1 MSAPLPGV
9 ASVDRAAVGD
19 LLARA
24 QSARAALASLGQS
37 VQHARGA
44 VVATFEQA
52 RDRRVWSD
60 LATMPVER
68 VKDVTDGRLRL
79 GALQQY
85 GYRTVSDVLR
95 AGPSRLL
102 HVPGVGESTAPKVYA
117 AADQIRRAVRDA
129 MQFRI
134 DLDPSDEATTA
145 LLRSVRSWEAVAPEQ
160 QRLEAADGFDASIAA
175 ASLDARP
182 AAAGP
187 VRRFF
192 TGTGKKVAAAAAVPR
207 LAELVAWAERAGLV
221 QAAGRA
227 AAGLAQPL
235 DDESLW
241 ADFEKRS
248 AVYYGLLGGLVDLG
262 LDVAAAEGFLPA
274 EIVERITTQALDDSL
289 LKVPL
294 RGYQAFG
301 ARFVLV
307 QRRVIIGDEMGLG
320 KTLQAI
326 AAIAHLTTTGS
337 PHFLVVCPASVLINW
352 TREIATHSALTAHT
366 LHGPGRA
373 RAAQIWQRRGGV
385 AVTTFEALSAIDL
398 ADTVPALLVVDE
410 AHYVKNARAKRTQA
424 VARVAAGAE
433 RVLFLSGTPMENR
446 VEELRSLVHHLQPD
460 VARSIG
466 TRDGVAGA
474 DAFRRAVAPVYLR
487 RNQQDV
493 LTELPELLQVEEWE
507 EFGRHDGAA
516 YREAVAKG
524 NFMAMRRAAFA
535 VPDARESAKLDR
547 LLDIVDE
554 ANANGRKVVVFSYFR
569 DVLETVARTLGER
582 AFGPL
587 TGSTASVARQR
598 VVDDFSSSATA
609 GVLVAQIE
617 AGGVGL
623 NIQAASVVILC
634 EPQVKP
640 TTEAQAIARAHR
652 MGQVRTV
659 QVHRLLIADSVDQR
673 MLEILGAKK
682 LLFDAYVRDS
692 ALTAAAPGAVDISE
706 AQLARTIVEQEQERL
721 ALASLDL
728 SADEGRRA

>member
-1 MSAPLPGV
+1 MSALTDV
-9 ASVDRAAVGD
+9 TQRDRASVVD

-24 QSARAALASLGQS
+24 QSARTAAMTLSQS
-37 VQHARGA
+37 VQQAKSG
-44 VVATFEQA
+44 VVTTFERA
-52 RDRRVWSD
+52 RDLRIWSD
-60 LATMPVER
+60 LDAMPIDR
-68 VKDVTDGRLRL
+68 IKDVTEGRLRL
-79 GALQQY
+79 GALQEY
-85 GYRTVSDVLR
+85 GYRTVADVLR

-102 HVPGVGESTAPKVYA
+102 QVPGVGESTAPKAFA
-117 AADQIRRAVRDA
+117 AADQIRRALQDSI
-129 MQFRI
+129 QFRI
-134 DLDPSDEATTA
+134 DLDPSDETSTA
-145 LLRSVRSWEAVAPEQ
+145 LLRAVWSWEAVAPEEQ
-160 QRLEAADGFDASIAA
+160 LLGAALGLEASLAA
-175 ASLDARP
+175 ASRDAGP
-182 AAAGP
+182 AAAGSL
-187 VRRFF
+187 RRFF
-192 TGTGKKVAAAAAVPR
+192 MSTAKKVAAAAAASR
-207 LAELVAWAERAGLV
+207 LAELVARAERGGIEEAV
-221 QAAGRA
+221 RRA
-227 AAGLAQPL
+227 AVALARPP

-248 AVYYGLLGGLVDLG
+248 PVYYGLLGGLVDLG

-274 EIVERITTQALDDSL
+274 EIVERINKQPLDDSL
-289 LKVPL
+289 LEVSL

-301 ARFVLV
+301 ARFALV

-326 AAIAHLTTTGS
+326 AAMAHLTTTGS
-337 PHFLVVCPASVLINW
+337 MHFLVVCPASVLINW
-352 TREIATHSALTAHT
+352 TREIATHSRLTPHT
-366 LHGPGRA
+366 LHGLSRA
-373 RAAQIWQRRGGV
+373 RAAQVWQRRGGV
-385 AVTTFEALSAIDL
+385 AVTTFEALSALDL
-398 ADTVPALLVVDE
+398 LGTAPAMLVVDE
-410 AHYVKNARAKRTQA
+410 AHYVKNARAKRSQA
-424 VARVAAGAE
+424 VARVAHSAE

-446 VEELRSLVHHLQPD
+446 VEEFRALVHQLQPE
-460 VARSIG
+460 VARTIG
-466 TRDGVAGA
+466 SSDGIAGA

-507 EFGRHDGAA
+507 SFGRHDGAA
-516 YREAVAKG
+516 YRDAVAQG

-535 VPDARESAKLDR
+535 VPDPRESAKLDR
-547 LLDIVDE
+547 LLEIVDE
-554 ANANGRKVVVFSYFR
+554 ATANGRKVVVFSYFR
-569 DVLETVARTLGER
+569 DVLETVARALGNR

-598 VVDDFSSSATA
+598 VVDEFSNAPTA

-623 NIQAASVVILC
+623 NIQAASVVVLC

-692 ALTAAAPGAVDISE
+692 ALTAASPGAVDISE

-721 ALASLDL
+721 ALASLGLDVGE
-728 SADEGRRA
+728 AERA

>member
-1 MSAPLPGV
+1 MTTATPGAPP
-9 ASVDRAAVGD
+9 VDRAGVAA

-24 QSARAALASLGQS
+24 QGARNAIASLQHS
-37 VQHARGA
+37 VHRARSD
-44 VVATFEQA
+44 VVTAFEHA

-60 LATMPVER
+60 LAAMPIDR
-68 VKDVTDGRLRL
+68 VKDVTAGRLRL
-79 GALQQY
+79 GALQEH
-85 GYRTVSDVLR
+85 GYRTVADVLR

-102 HVPGVGESTAPKVYA
+102 GVPGVGQSTAPKVYA
-117 AADQIRRAVRDA
+117 AADQIRRAVQDS

-134 DLDPSDEATTA
+134 DLDPNDQATTD
-145 LLRSVRSWEAVAPEQ
+145 LLRAVRTWESVAPEQ
-160 QRLEAADGFDASIAA
+160 ERLDATGPFDAAVATISAEA
-175 ASLDARP
+175 TP
-182 AAAGP
+182 AAAGSL
-187 VRRFF
+187 RRFF
-192 TGTGKKVAAAAAVPR
+192 MGSAKKSAAELAVPR
-207 LAELVAWAERAGLV
+207 LAEWLAWGDRAGIEP
-221 QAAGRA
+221 AAIRTA
-227 AAGLAQPL
+227 SVLQRPL
-235 DDESLW
+235 DGPALW
-241 ADFEKRS
+241 LDFEKRS

-274 EIVERITTQALDDSL
+274 EIVERINAQALDDAL
-289 LKVPL
+289 LQVPL

-301 ARFVLV
+301 ARFALV
-307 QRRVIIGDEMGLG
+307 QRRVVIGDEMGLG

-326 AAIAHLTTTGS
+326 AAMAHLTITGS
-337 PHFLVVCPASVLINW
+337 THFLVVCPASVLINW
-352 TREIATHSALTAHT
+352 SREIATHSKLTAYT
-366 LHGPGRA
+366 LHGADRT
-373 RAAQIWQRRGGV
+373 RAAQVWSRRGGV
-385 AVTTFEALSAIDL
+385 AVTTFEALSALDL
-398 ADTVPALLVVDE
+398 RAATLAMLVVDE
-410 AHYVKNARAKRTQA
+410 AHYVKNARAKRSQA
-424 VARVAAGAE
+424 VARVANDTE
-433 RVLFLSGTPMENR
+433 RVLFLTGTPMENR
-446 VEELRSLVHHLQPD
+446 VDEFRSLIHHLQPQ
-460 VARSIG
+460 VASQIG
-466 TRDGVAGA
+466 TSDGVAGA

-516 YREAVAKG
+516 YRNAVAQG

-535 VPDARESAKLDR
+535 VPDPRESAKLDR
-547 LLDIVDE
+547 LLEIVDE

-569 DVLETVARTLGER
+569 NVLETVAGALGHR

-587 TGSTASVARQR
+587 TGSTAAVARQR
-598 VVDDFSSSATA
+598 VVDEFAGSPNP

-673 MLEILGAKK
+673 MLEILGTKK
-682 LLFDAYVRDS
+682 MLFDAYVRDS

-721 ALASLDL
+721 ALASLGLDTDGNSL
-728 SADEGRRA
+728 E

>member
-1 MSAPLPGV
+1 MSAPEQG
-9 ASVDRAAVGD
+9 AAQFDRAAVAA

-24 QSARAALASLGQS
+24 QSVRNAIASLDQS
-37 VQHARGA
+37 VQRARGD
-44 VVATFEQA
+44 VVSTFERA

-60 LATMPVER
+60 LAAMPVER

-79 GALQQY
+79 GALRQH
-85 GYRTVSDVLR
+85 GYRTVADVLH
-95 AGPSRLL
+95 AGPARLL

-117 AADQIRRAVRDA
+117 AADQIRRAVQDS

-134 DLDPSDEATTA
+134 DLDPNDQATTA
-145 LLRSVRSWEAVAPEQ
+145 LLRTVRVWEDVAAEQ
-160 QRLEAADGFDASIAA
+160 ERLDAARTFDASVAA
-175 ASLDARP
+175 VSVDAAP
-182 AAAGP
+182 AAAGSL
-187 VRRFF
+187 RRFF
-192 TGTGKKVAAAAAVPR
+192 MGAGKKSAADLAAPR
-207 LAELVAWAERAGLV
+207 LAELLAWGDRAGLEP
-221 QAAGRA
+221 AAARA
-227 AAGLAQPL
+227 AAALGRPP
-235 DDESLW
+235 DDASLW

-248 AVYYGLLGGLVDLG
+248 PVYYGLLGGLVDLG

-274 EIVERITTQALDDSL
+274 EIVERINAQTLDDTL
-289 LKVPL
+289 LQVPL

-301 ARFVLV
+301 ARFALV
-307 QRRVIIGDEMGLG
+307 QRRVVIGDEMGLG

-326 AAIAHLTTTGS
+326 AAMAHLTTTGS
-337 PHFLVVCPASVLINW
+337 THFLVVCPASVLINW
-352 TREIATHSALTAHT
+352 TREVATHSKLTAYT
-366 LHGPGRA
+366 LHGAGRT
-373 RAAQIWQRRGGV
+373 RSAQVWKRRGGIG
-385 AVTTFEALSAIDL
+385 VTTFEALSALDL
-398 ADTVPALLVVDE
+398 SEANLAMLVVDE
-410 AHYVKNARAKRTQA
+410 AHYVKNARAKRSQA
-424 VARVAAGAE
+424 VARAAHSAE

-446 VEELRSLVHHLQPD
+446 VEEFRSLVHHLQPH
-460 VARSIG
+460 VARQISAS
-466 TRDGVAGA
+466 DGIAGA
-474 DAFRRAVAPVYLR
+474 DAFRRTVAPVYLR

-493 LTELPELLQVEEWE
+493 LTELPELLQIEEWE

-516 YREAVAKG
+516 YRNAVAQG

-535 VPDARESAKLDR
+535 VPDPRESAKLDR
-547 LLDIVDE
+547 LLEIVEE

-569 DVLETVARTLGER
+569 DVLQTVALALGDR

-587 TGSTASVARQR
+587 TGSTAAVARQR
-598 VVDDFSSSATA
+598 VVDDFANAATA

-721 ALASLDL
+721 ALASLGLDT
-728 SADEGRRA
+728 DQEGLN